1 MLQFVTL
8 GVYQIEVHL
17 SYEIRAN
24 LVPRIFKTIVE
35 RVVAV
40 ARQPVGKYSP
50 FFRYH
55 LFHPSRKNS
64 NNNNNNTNNDN
75 DNNNKNKNK
84 NNNNSSLFA
93 WEEELTYPVILLS
106 ELEHWNCWKKTRK
119 GKRKK
124 W

>member
-55 LFHPSRKNS
+55 FFHPSRK
-64 NNNNNNTNNDN
+64 NNNNNNTNN
-75 DNNNKNKNK
+75 
-84 NNNNSSLFA
+84 NNNNGRLSPRNSK
-93 WEEELTYPVILLS
+93 EENSFT
-106 ELEHWNCWKKTRK
+106 
-119 GKRKK
+119 
-124 W
+124 

>member
-35 RVVAV
+35 LVVAV

-55 LFHPSRKNS
+55 PSRNS
-64 NNNNNNTNNDN
+64 NNNNNNNTNN
-75 DNNNKNKNK
+75 
-84 NNNNSSLFA
+84 NNNNGRLSPRNSK
-93 WEEELTYPVILLS
+93 EENSFT
-106 ELEHWNCWKKTRK
+106 
-119 GKRKK
+119 
-124 W
+124 

>member
-40 ARQPVGKYSP
+40 ARQPVEKYSP

-64 NNNNNNTNNDN
+64 NNNNNT
-75 DNNNKNKNK
+75 
-84 NNNNSSLFA
+84 NNNNNNGRLSPRNSK
-93 WEEELTYPVILLS
+93 EENS
-106 ELEHWNCWKKTRK
+106 FTRT
-119 GKRKK
+119 RPRAFDIHE
-124 W
+124 